1 MRRNAVSLLF
11 FVLLLVG
18 WEVALRCGIGNA
30 FIIPKPSDVW
40 RYFVDFSR
48 DDSGAYRGSL
58 LNGTLLSATWVTVRR
73 LVVGYLI
80 GLSVGVPIGIFCGR
94 FQIVRDTVGLVSLS
108 LQTLPSV
115 CWVPLSIIWFGL
127 TEPAILFIVVMGS
140 VWAIII
146 ATQDGVRNIPPI
158 YLRAASTMGST
169 GWHLWSRVVLP
180 ASLPAIVG
188 GMKQGWAFAWR
199 SLMAGEIYVVLLT
212 GFGLG
217 SLLDNGRNLHDMAQV
232 VGVMAI
238 IMLVGLCADRL
249 AFAPLDRSLRRRWG
263 LER

>member
-1 MRRNAVSLLF
+1 MRRRAVTALF
-11 FVLLLVG
+11 FILLLAA
-18 WEVALRCGIGNA
+18 WELALRRGLGNA

-40 RYFVDFSR
+40 LYFFDFSR
-48 DDSGAYRGSL
+48 DDSGAFRGAL

-73 LVVGYLI
+73 LVVGYVA
-80 GLSVGVPIGIFCGR
+80 GLLLGVPLGLFCGR
-94 FQIVRDTVGLVSLS
+94 FQIVRDTLGLVSLS

-115 CWVPLSIIWFGL
+115 CWAPLAILMFGQS
-127 TEPAILFIVVMGS
+127 EPAILFIVVMGS
-140 VWAIII
+140 LWAIII
-146 ATQDGVRNIPPI
+146 ATQDGVRNIQPI
-158 YLRAASTMGST
+158 YLRAAATMGSK
-169 GWHLWSRVVLP
+169 GWHLWTRVVMP

-188 GMKQGWAFAWR
+188 GMKQGWAFSWR
-199 SLMAGEIYVVLLT
+199 SLMAGEIYVVLLS

-232 VGVMAI
+232 VGVMVV
-238 IMLVGLCADRL
+238 IMLVGLAADRI